1 MAKRIKKPA
10 VKPELQREWLRR
22 FDEDGESPPQIA
34 KADGYDVRTV
44 RKQIELAR
52 QEREVR
58 EARAM
63 VLRDALEK
71 HYRDLYTFAG
81 KLDSDLSWPPK
92 HISFGLK
99 EDRMWQAL
107 REHMP
112 RSPIWKAIQ
121 RWEHLADQFAVCVE
135 KLEERVKVVAQ
146 ERGLKF
152 AQAGGEAGLAE
163 DFGKSVVSHAVS
175 LAQGHKG
182 LKDVVKFSYARATDA
197 GLHEVKMGIFG
208 LGLMHPDEIVNL
220 KTIYFEL
227 LDEVN
232 GWEEANE
239 LQQVVLELGGQSRA
253 LDDELA
259 TIIWR
264 RVVPGRCRYCPI

>member
-1 MAKRIKKPA
+1 MAKRIKKSA
-10 VKPELQREWLRR
+10 VKPELKREWLRR

-112 RSPIWKAIQ
+112 RSPIWKAIP
-121 RWEHLADQFAVCVE
+121 RWEQLADQFDLCIKGV
-135 KLEERVKVVAQ
+135 EERAKVEAQ
-146 ERGLKF
+146 ARGLNF
-152 AQAGGEAGLAE
+152 AQATGEPGLYE
-163 DFGKSVVSHAVS
+163 GFGQGVAFHAAS
-175 LAQGHKG
+175 LARGHRG
-182 LKDVVKFSYARATDA
+182 LKDVGKFSQTRATDA
-197 GLHEVKMGIFG
+197 GLHEVKKGVLG

-220 KTIYFEL
+220 ETIYLEL

-232 GWEEANE
+232 GWEEAND
-239 LQQVVLELGGQSRA
+239 LHQVVLALERQSTV
-253 LDDELA
+253 LHDELA
-259 TIIWR
+259 SIILR
-264 RVVPGRCRYCPI
+264 RVVPGRCKYCPI